1 MAKFETGQ
9 HIPEQANVPWSTAF
23 VVSWNS
29 LKRRLGRSIV
39 TMIGVILA
47 IAFLAYM
54 LINNSITAA
63 LIAARNDKLSV
74 LLQERGVD
82 IYSQGETDS
91 MTILL
96 ICLALITCLVGIVN
110 SMLMSV
116 TERVKEIGT
125 LKCLGAMDFFILQSY
140 FIESSLQ
147 GVLGTVVGIMLGA
160 FVAIGTALLSYKG
173 YVFIHFPWRDL
184 LWAMLLSFLIG
195 SLISV
200 VASIAPAYWAARKE
214 PVEAMRV
221 EE

>member
-1 MAKFETGQ
+1 M
-9 HIPEQANVPWSTAF
+9 
-23 VVSWNS
+23 VSWNS

-54 LINNSITAA
+54 LINNSITFA
-63 LIAARNDKLSV
+63 LIAAQDDKLSV

-125 LKCLGAMDFFILQSY
+125 LKCLGAKDFFILQSY

-147 GVLGTVVGIMLGA
+147 GVLGTIVGIFLGA
-160 FVAIGTALLSYKG
+160 FVAVGTALLSYKG
-173 YVFIHFPWRDL
+173 FVFPYFPWMGL
-184 LWAMLLSFLIG
+184 LGAMALSFVIG
-195 SLISV
+195 SFISV

>member
-1 MAKFETGQ
+1 VIRIETGQ

-54 LINNSITAA
+54 LINNSITFA
-63 LIAARNDKLSV
+63 LIAAQDDKLSM

-82 IYSQGETDS
+82 IYSEGETDS

-147 GVLGTVVGIMLGA
+147 GVLGTIVGIFLGA
-160 FVAIGTALLSYKG
+160 FVAVGTALLGYKG
-173 YVFIHFPWRDL
+173 FVFPYFPWVGV
-184 LWAMLLSFLIG
+184 LWAMSLSFLIG